1 MLDSALLTV
10 AAYFTGAI
18 PTAYLVARYWRG
30 VDIRAEGSGN
40 VGAVNTFK
48 AAGLWPGIT
57 VLLLDVAK
65 GAAVM
70 ALILALEL
78 EPEGAFAAALAVTL
92 GHNFSIFLRLKGGK
106 GVAVVFGL
114 SLVIFPIITALA
126 LIALPIAWR
135 LSRSIVW
142 SFLATFVVLNTL
154 IVANDRKPKTSASVS
169 HSQSSS
175 SPPISGATGR
185 RASRRSGTGISS
197 GWGKSSDNAARWR
210 P

>member
-1 MLDSALLTV
+1 MLESAFLTA
-10 AAYFTGAI
+10 AAYLTGAI

-30 VDIRAEGSGN
+30 VDIRTTGSGN

-48 AAGLWPGIT
+48 AAGLRPGIA
-57 VLLLDVAK
+57 VLLLDIAK

-70 ALILALEL
+70 ALILALDL

-114 SLVIFPIITALA
+114 SFVIFPVLTALA
-126 LIALPIAWR
+126 LITLPIAWR

-142 SFLATFVVLNTL
+142 SFLAAFVVLNTL
-154 IVANDRKPKTSASVS
+154 VVATGQDANDVGLCFMLSIVVV
-169 HSQSSS
+169 
-175 SPPISGATGR
+175 ATHLWR
-185 RASRRSGTGISS
+185 NRIEVIEALRHMDFVGI
-197 GWGKSSDNAARWR
+197 GKIE
-210 P
+210 

>member
-1 MLDSALLTV
+1 MLDSALLT
-10 AAYFTGAI
+10 ATAYFTGAI

-40 VGAVNTFK
+40 VGAVNTFR

-57 VLLLDVAK
+57 VLLLDMAK

-70 ALILALEL
+70 ALILALDL

-92 GHNFSIFLRLKGGK
+92 GHNFSIFLRFRGGK

-114 SLVIFPIITALA
+114 SLVIFPVLTALA
-126 LIALPIAWR
+126 LITLPIAWR

-142 SFLATFVVLNTL
+142 SFLVTFLVLNIL
-154 IVANDRKPKTSASVS
+154 IVATGQDANDVGLCFTLSIIVV
-169 HSQSSS
+169 
-175 SPPISGATGR
+175 ATHLWRNRIEVIEALR
-185 RASRRSGTGISS
+185 RRDFVGM
-197 GWGKSSDNAARWR
+197 GKIE
-210 P
+210 

>member
-1 MLDSALLTV
+1 MLDSALLTT

-57 VLLLDVAK
+57 VLLLDMAK

-70 ALILALEL
+70 ALILALDL

-114 SLVIFPIITALA
+114 SLVIFPVLTAIA
-126 LIALPIAWR
+126 LISLPIAW
-135 LSRSIVW
+135 LISRSIVW
-142 SFLATFVVLNTL
+142 SFLVTFLVLNIL
-154 IVANDRKPKTSASVS
+154 IVATGQDANDVGLCFTLSLIVV
-169 HSQSSS
+169 
-175 SPPISGATGR
+175 ATHLWRNRLEVIEALR
-185 RASRRSGTGISS
+185 RRDFVGM
-197 GWGKSSDNAARWR
+197 GKIE
-210 P
+210 

>member
-1 MLDSALLTV
+1 MLDSALLTI

-18 PTAYLVARYWRG
+18 PTAYLVARYWRS

-114 SLVIFPIITALA
+114 SFVIFPVLTALA
-126 LIALPIAWR
+126 LITLPIAWR

-142 SFLATFVVLNTL
+142 SFLATFVVLNAL
-154 IVANDRKPKTSASVS
+154 IVATGQDANDVGLCFTLSFVVVATHLWRNRIEVIEALRRKDFV
-169 HSQSSS
+169 
-175 SPPISGATGR
+175 GM
-185 RASRRSGTGISS
+185 
-197 GWGKSSDNAARWR
+197 GKIE
-210 P
+210 

>member
-1 MLDSALLTV
+1 DL
-10 AAYFTGAI
+10 TGAI

-30 VDIRAEGSGN
+30 VDIRTTGSGN

-48 AAGLWPGIT
+48 AAGLRPGIA
-57 VLLLDVAK
+57 VLLLDTAK

-70 ALILALEL
+70 ALILALDL

-114 SLVIFPIITALA
+114 SFVIFPVLTALA
-126 LIALPIAWR
+126 LITLPIAWR

-142 SFLATFVVLNTL
+142 SFLAAFVVLNTL
-154 IVANDRKPKTSASVS
+154 VVATGQDANDVGLCFTLSIVVV
-169 HSQSSS
+169 
-175 SPPISGATGR
+175 ATHLWR
-185 RASRRSGTGISS
+185 NRIEVIEALRHMDFVGI
-197 GWGKSSDNAARWR
+197 GKIE
-210 P
+210 

>member
-1 MLDSALLTV
+1 MLDSVLLTA
-10 AAYFTGAI
+10 AAYLVGAI

-30 VDIRAEGSGN
+30 VDIRAVGSGN
-40 VGAVNTFK
+40 AGAVNTFK
-48 AAGLWPGIT
+48 SAGLWPGVA
-57 VLLLDVAK
+57 VLLLDMAK

-70 ALILALEL
+70 ALILALDL

-92 GHNFSIFLRLKGGK
+92 GHNFSILLRLKGGK

-126 LIALPIAWR
+126 LITLPIAWR

-154 IVANDRKPKTSASVS
+154 IVATGQDADDVGLCFTLSIIVV
-169 HSQSSS
+169 
-175 SPPISGATGR
+175 ATHLWRNRIEVIEALR
-185 RASRRSGTGISS
+185 RRDFVGM
-197 GWGKSSDNAARWR
+197 GKIE
-210 P
+210 

>member
-1 MLDSALLTV
+1 MLDSALLTI
-10 AAYFTGAI
+10 AAYFTGSI
-18 PTAYLVARYWRG
+18 PTAYLVARYWRS

-154 IVANDRKPKTSASVS
+154 IVA
-169 HSQSSS
+169 
-175 SPPISGATGR
+175 TGQDAEDVGLCFTLSIIVVVTHLWR
-185 RASRRSGTGISS
+185 NRTEVIEALRHRDFIRM
-197 GWGKSSDNAARWR
+197 GKIE
-210 P
+210 

>member
-1 MLDSALLTV
+1 MLDSALLTA

-40 VGAVNTFK
+40 VGAVNTFR

-57 VLLLDVAK
+57 VLLLDMAK
-65 GAAVM
+65 GAAAM
-70 ALILALEL
+70 ALILALDL

-92 GHNFSIFLRLKGGK
+92 GHNFSIFLRFKGGK

-114 SLVIFPIITALA
+114 SLVIFPVLTALA
-126 LIALPIAWR
+126 LITLPIAWR

-142 SFLATFVVLNTL
+142 SFLVTFLVLNIL
-154 IVANDRKPKTSASVS
+154 IVATGQDANDVGLCFTLSIVVV
-169 HSQSSS
+169 
-175 SPPISGATGR
+175 ATHLWRNRIDVIEALR
-185 RASRRSGTGISS
+185 RMDFVGM
-197 GWGKSSDNAARWR
+197 GKIE
-210 P
+210 